1 MMHERKRE
9 SRGFSLAE
17 VLVATA
23 LLSVILLA
31 MFGLVTQGVRR
42 AYGGKKMTEATV
54 LAQAVLERANI
65 AAPQSLLGAA
75 GTATTP
81 QTVTWE
87 KIANNKIDTSVTPAA
102 SGATTVAAIEQNRW
116 RALLRDSDLPTNGS
130 GSANAATL
138 TVTMTPMPQTPT
150 ARSFDTAATVRV
162 VVEVS
167 WIEFGQRRR
176 TVRLQTFNVRSI
188 TT

>member
-23 LLSVILLA
+23 LLSIILLA

-42 AYGGKKMTEATV
+42 AYGGKKMTEATI
-54 LAQAVLERANI
+54 LAQAVIERANI
-65 AAPQSLLGAA
+65 VSPQTLMGAA
-75 GTATTP
+75 GTETTP
-81 QTVTWE
+81 LTITWD
-87 KIANNKIDTSVTPAA
+87 KIANNKLDTSVTPAA
-102 SGATTVAAIEQNRW
+102 NGASTVAAIEQNKW
-116 RALLRDSDLPTNGS
+116 RALLRDSDLPTDGAGNP
-130 GSANAATL
+130 AKL

-150 ARSFDTAATVRV
+150 ARSFNAAATVRV
-162 VVEVS
+162 VVDVEWV
-167 WIEFGQRRR
+167 EFGNRRR

-188 TT
+188 TS

>member
-42 AYGGKKMTEATV
+42 AYGGKKMTEAV
-54 LAQAVLERANI
+54 NLAQAVLERANI
-65 AAPQSLLGAA
+65 VAPQALMGAV
-75 GTATTP
+75 GTETTP
-81 QTVTWE
+81 LTVTWE
-87 KIANNKIDTSVTPAA
+87 KTANNKIDTSVTPAEDGA
-102 SGATTVAAIEQNRW
+102 STVKAIEQNRW
-116 RALLRDSDLPTNGS
+116 RALLRDSDLPTNGT
-130 GSANAATL
+130 GANAATL

-150 ARSFDTAATVRV
+150 ARSFNTAATVRV

-167 WIEFGQRRR
+167 WIEFGNRRR
-176 TVRLQTFNVRSI
+176 TVRLQTFNVRNI
-188 TT
+188 TA